1 MVASDVVV
9 TKAKTKTATAKTKKG
24 IHVLIKMASVDLEHL
39 VARCLATFHTEK
51 VVTISSLE

>member
-24 IHVLIKMASVDLEHL
+24 THVFCFQPFDLEHL
-39 VARCLATFHTEK
+39 VALCLATFHTEK